1 VWTAARTRAPAAGAR
16 GAELSDPVLI
26 LAADHRARGV
36 LTVENYDRYVESISN
51 AMSACDGILASMQ
64 PLRDLMER
72 GSVRPTHK
80 TYLSINRAG
89 LAGSAFELDD
99 RLVASVDSAR
109 QSGVTGVK
117 HMVRIDMSDRLT
129 APALELLGKVLEGAR
144 SAGLDAMIE
153 ALSWR
158 DGRVA
163 RDTESVIFAAVV
175 AHDIGAPLLKVPVP
189 HAQPGNERVEAVA
202 RVVESVGVPVLF
214 LGGPRPPEGETKDV
228 SSVRDGVLCEVRDAV
243 EGGAAGVAIG
253 RVVIEDPDPAHMAA
267 AVAGALRGER

>member
-1 VWTAARTRAPAAGAR
+1 VWTAPRAR

-36 LTVENYDRYVESISN
+36 LTVENYDGYVESISN

-72 GSVRPTHK
+72 GSVRLTHK

-99 RLVASVDSAR
+99 RLVASVDLAK
-109 QSGVTGVK
+109 QLGMTGVK

-129 APALELLGKVLEGAR
+129 APALELLGKVLEEAR

-163 RDTESVIFAAVV
+163 RDTESVIFAAIV

-189 HAQPGNERVEAVA
+189 NAQPGSERIEAVA
-202 RVVESVGVPVLF
+202 RVVQSVGVPVLF
-214 LGGPRPPEGETKDV
+214 LGGPRPTEGETKDV

-243 EGGAAGVAIG
+243 QGGAAGLAIG